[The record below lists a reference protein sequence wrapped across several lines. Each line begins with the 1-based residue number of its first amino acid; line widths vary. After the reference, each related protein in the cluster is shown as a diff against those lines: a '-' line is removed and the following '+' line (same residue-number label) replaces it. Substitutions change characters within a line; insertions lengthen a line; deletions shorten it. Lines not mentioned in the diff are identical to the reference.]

1 MLCSMCGRSDGLC
14 DCLLASAPRDANDE
28 VGSGAATVQ
37 GISATAD
44 GPPAVIADPEG
55 LDRRTGSHPME
66 TGSRADWSDSL
77 LQFVRDFADAS
88 PKALPTETAAHSER
102 DGSVGRGPEGTSLGQ
117 AGPQTTAYDTA
128 AGDRSEASVPKS
140 PSPPFAM
147 PAPDSPSGGPLRIA
161 PFVAPQ
167 TTGQAEAEADT
178 PPGSARTAPTSG
190 STNSAWSGGEL
201 EWGRAGSG

>member
-1 MLCSMCGRSDGLC
+1 MLCPVCGRSDGLC
-14 DCLLASAPRDANDE
+14 DCLLASAPRDANDG
-28 VGSGAATVQ
+28 VGSGPAAVQ
-37 GISATAD
+37 GISASA
-44 GPPAVIADPEG
+44 GGPAVIEDPEG
-55 LDRRTGSHPME
+55 LDRRTVSQPLE

-88 PKALPTETAAHSER
+88 PKASPAEIAAQSER
-102 DGSVGRGPEGTSLGQ
+102 DGSVGRGPEGASLKAGQ
-117 AGPQTTAYDTA
+117 QSTADDTT

-140 PSPPFAM
+140 PSSPFAM
-147 PAPDSPSGGPLRIA
+147 PAPDSPVGGALRIA

-167 TTGQAEAEADT
+167 TIAHAEAEAGT
-178 PPGSARTAPTSG
+178 PAGLTRPASTSS